1 MNLIIRMVRNG
12 AVARPYSSL
21 SFTQESDLNTDGDV
35 YSFLAMFAGIF
46 GIISKMRAAA
56 LACAAFCV
64 LLGVGTNFSSPTQVR
79 QLLSCI
85 GVAVFCGFGVYIQPQ
100 GLNR

>member
-1 MNLIIRMVRNG
+1 MGKGIAI
-12 AVARPYSSL
+12 ARPYSSV
-21 SFTQESDLNTDGDV
+21 SFTRETEEGGDGDV

-64 LLGVGTNFSSPTQVR
+64 LLGVNVNFSSPTQVR

-100 GLNR
+100 GQR